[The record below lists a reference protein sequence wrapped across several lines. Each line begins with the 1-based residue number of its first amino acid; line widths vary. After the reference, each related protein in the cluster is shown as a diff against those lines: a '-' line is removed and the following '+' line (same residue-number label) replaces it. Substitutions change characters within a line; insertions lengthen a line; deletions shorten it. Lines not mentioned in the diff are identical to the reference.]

1 MKFKI
6 TFKDPDGVYESTRA
20 AARSSVDLVEGMQP
34 DEKEELI
41 ELRYESMYE
50 SCRQWVK
57 YGEYITVEIDTD
69 LNTIEVVRNT

>member
-6 TFKDPDGVYESTRA
+6 TFKDPDGVYESMRD
-20 AARSSVDLVEGMQP
+20 AARNSVDLIEGMQP
-34 DEKEELI
+34 DKKEELI

-50 SCRQWVK
+50 LCRQWVK

-69 LNTIEVVRNT
+69 HNTIEVIRNT